1 MTAHPSNPEGEVRE
15 LASYAP
21 ASFPPNSIVL
31 CRVNAPLVKMCYG
44 MLKRGLRA
52 TIRGRDIGAGLVAVV
67 KRLRATDL
75 EDLDQKLAAW
85 KERETQ
91 HCDSTGR
98 APERVEDQYQCI
110 VMFVTHVHALPT
122 ATNSIATL
130 INLINASFT
139 DDGDTTSRIT
149 LSSVHK
155 AKGLEFPVVF
165 ILDRD
170 KYMPS
175 RYATQAWQKEQEKN
189 LLYVAITR
197 SQDKLYY
204 IQSDKWTN
212 TNTTKPEHHTI

>member
-1 MTAHPSNPEGEVRE
+1 MITAHPSNPEGEVRE
-15 LASYAP
+15 LTNYSP
-21 ASFPPNSIVL
+21 TSFPPNSIVL
-31 CRVNAPLVKMCYG
+31 CRVNAPLVKLCYG

-52 TIRGRDIGAGLVAVV
+52 TIRGRDIGAGLITLV
-67 KRLRATDL
+67 KRLKATDL
-75 EDLDQKLAAW
+75 EGLKLKLNIWETSEMDRAD
-85 KERETQ
+85 KESR
-91 HCDSTGR
+91 SY
-98 APERVEDQYQCI
+98 ERVIDQASCLRFFMDSLIVDQTISGLIRCI
-110 VMFVTHVHALPT
+110 ESA
-122 ATNSIATL
+122 
-130 INLINASFT
+130 FT

-155 AKGLEFPVVF
+155 AKGLEFPTVF

-175 RYATQAWQKEQEKN
+175 RYATQGWQKEQEKN

-212 TNTTKPEHHTI
+212 